1 LPEREAESVRGG
13 DEDGVARKQEDSL
26 FILRFDSPS
35 NPESWST
42 ADFGSANGHA
52 ELEWLIPEIVVSSSS
67 RRRSP
72 KRGAYFLGGST
83 IMGDKSPKSKQRDQ
97 KQKTAA
103 RAEDA
108 AQARSKQDSHSHVK
122 PTPAKVTR

>member
-1 LPEREAESVRGG
+1 MAHSGDRGILVVATQVAEARG
-13 DEDGVARKQEDSL
+13 L
-26 FILRFDSPS
+26 L
-35 NPESWST
+35 
-42 ADFGSANGHA
+42 
-52 ELEWLIPEIVVSSSS
+52 
-67 RRRSP
+67 
-72 KRGAYFLGGST
+72 LGGST